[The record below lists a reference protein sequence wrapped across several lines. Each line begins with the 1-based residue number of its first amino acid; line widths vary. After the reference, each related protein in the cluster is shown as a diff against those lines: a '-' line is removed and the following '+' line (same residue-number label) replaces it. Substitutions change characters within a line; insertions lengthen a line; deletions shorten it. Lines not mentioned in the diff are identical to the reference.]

1 MRVAGHPVLQESTMP
16 ATSVASP
23 VLYATASSMHRATA
37 RATGTGH
44 RPMPL
49 TSMRNAE
56 PAPCRFAR
64 TDVAPPRPADGTLH
78 AQPQPPA
85 AAGRDAQHGPL
96 LAAPPDALCRATFDR
111 LIGESGLSLKQLS
124 CQALRDLRQAL
135 LPAADADHT
144 LTAGEKSCLL
154 AGLNLELLQRPR
166 TWNEGSGDLQS
177 LIVNVAGWPQ
187 GRALRIVDADH
198 DAIHLY
204 RPGEP
209 EQCHRGNGPE
219 LPPPEDDEII
229 LLRHG
234 NHFSLIR
241 RDQDAVI
248 EDVPADGDCF
258 FSCISSA
265 LQAEDRATSNLDLR
279 RQLADLIWSSP
290 ELLQVASAHDG
301 ALAPARPLQPARVD
315 ETVDATPVAD
325 LQALTAGLSSVALE
339 CYRAEMASY
348 LAQDVFTSH
357 ELEQLH
363 EALAEAAMTVLGDS
377 ITDLPRPQLDA
388 VRSQLDAAF
397 EAYLEQNRRALEGMQ
412 SKITRS
418 LKKARSSCVQRI
430 ENVLDAGQTPHTEL
444 AAEHNRLRASVQA
457 QFIGNLRAKMG
468 EGEPIE
474 GHPAVLRAD
483 IHAYWRKQVLPV
495 AEQAR
500 GGQRDPATTSL

>member
-1 MRVAGHPVLQESTMP
+1 MP

-23 VLYATASSMHRATA
+23 VLYATASPMHRATA
-37 RATGTGH
+37 RATGAGH
-44 RPMPL
+44 RHLPL
-49 TSMRNAE
+49 TNMRNAE

-64 TDVAPPRPADGTLH
+64 TGVAPPRPADGNLH
-78 AQPQPPA
+78 AQPQHLA
-85 AAGRDAQHGPL
+85 AAVRDAQRSPL
-96 LAAPPDALCRATFDR
+96 LVAPPDTLCRATFDR

-124 CQALRDLRQAL
+124 CEELKDLRQAL
-135 LPAADADHT
+135 LAAADADQT
-144 LTAGEKSCLL
+144 LTAGEKSSLI
-154 AGLNLELLQRPR
+154 AGLNLEMLQRPR

-177 LIVNVAGWPQ
+177 LIVSVAGWPQ
-187 GRALRIVDADH
+187 GRALRIVDTDH

-241 RDQDAVI
+241 RDQESVI

-315 ETVDATPVAD
+315 ETVDAAPVAD
-325 LQALTAGLSSVALE
+325 LQAHTAGLSSVALE
-339 CYRAEMASY
+339 CYRTEMASY
-348 LAQDVFTSH
+348 LAQDVLTSH
-357 ELEQLH
+357 RLQQFH
-363 EALAEAAMTVLGDS
+363 ETLAEVVMTVLCDS
-377 ITDLPRPQLDA
+377 ISDLPPPQVAA
-388 VRSQLDAAF
+388 VRSQLDEAF
-397 EAYLEQNRRALEGMQ
+397 EEYLEQNRTALQAIQ
-412 SKITRS
+412 SGITRS
-418 LKKARSSCVQRI
+418 LKKALSSYVERI
-430 ENVLDAGQTPHTEL
+430 EKVLAAGQTPHTEL
-444 AAEHNRLRASVQA
+444 AAVHNRIRVSVEAEFSDNVRAKVGESEPTEGHLAALRASIDSYWRTAVLPAVGQA
-457 QFIGNLRAKMG
+457 RRGH
-468 EGEPIE
+468 GEPSMA
-474 GHPAVLRAD
+474 P
-483 IHAYWRKQVLPV
+483 
-495 AEQAR
+495 
-500 GGQRDPATTSL
+500 

>member
-1 MRVAGHPVLQESTMP
+1 
-16 ATSVASP
+16 
-23 VLYATASSMHRATA
+23 MHRATPCI
-37 RATGTGH
+37 TGAGR

-49 TSMRNAE
+49 TNMRNAE

-64 TDVAPPRPADGTLH
+64 TGVATPRPAEGNLH
-78 AQPQPPA
+78 AQPQHLA
-85 AAGRDAQHGPL
+85 AAVPDAQHGPL
-96 LAAPPDALCRATFDR
+96 FVSPPDRLCRATFDR
-111 LIGESGLSLKQLS
+111 LIGESGLSLRLLS
-124 CQALRDLRQAL
+124 CQALKDLRQAL
-135 LPAADADHT
+135 LAAADADRT
-144 LTAGEKSCLL
+144 LTAGEKSSLI
-154 AGLNLELLQRPR
+154 AGLNLELLQRPG

-187 GRALRIVDADH
+187 GRALRIVDTDH

-290 ELLQVASAHDG
+290 ELLLVASAHDG
-301 ALAPARPLQPARVD
+301 ALAPARPLQPAPVD
-315 ETVDATPVAD
+315 DSVDAAAVASP
-325 LQALTAGLSSVALE
+325 QALTADLSTVALDS
-339 CYRAEMASY
+339 YRAGMASY
-348 LAQDVFTSH
+348 LAGDVFAPDR
-357 ELEQLH
+357 LQQLH
-363 EALAEAAMTVLGDS
+363 EALVEGSMTMLGDS
-377 ITDLPRPQLDA
+377 MSDLPLPQLDA

-397 EAYLEQNRRALEGMQ
+397 EEFREQNSEALEAMQ
-412 SKITRS
+412 RKITRS
-418 LKKARSSCVQRI
+418 IKQARSS
-430 ENVLDAGQTPHTEL
+430 
-444 AAEHNRLRASVQA
+444 
-457 QFIGNLRAKMG
+457 
-468 EGEPIE
+468 
-474 GHPAVLRAD
+474 
-483 IHAYWRKQVLPV
+483 
-495 AEQAR
+495 
-500 GGQRDPATTSL
+500 